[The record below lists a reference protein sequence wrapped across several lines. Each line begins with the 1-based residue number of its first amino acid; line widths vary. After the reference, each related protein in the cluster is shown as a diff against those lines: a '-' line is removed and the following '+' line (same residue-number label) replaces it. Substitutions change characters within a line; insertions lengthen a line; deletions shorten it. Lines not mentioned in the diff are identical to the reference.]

1 MRLYTRTG
9 DKGETGLIGGARVG
23 KDDPRVKTFG
33 EIDELNASIGWAATA
48 CEDAAWRR
56 DLEKIQS
63 LLFTLGAALA
73 DPRPDAATSTITA
86 EDITAVEASI
96 DDATADV
103 PPLTQFILPGGDEL
117 AARIHVAR
125 AVCRRAERAVV
136 TLAREVAVPDNVVA
150 YLNRLA
156 DLLFAWGRL
165 ANHRAGVAEVPWN
178 PSDRL

>member
-48 CEDAAWRR
+48 CEDAGLRR
-56 DLEKIQS
+56 DLQKIQS
-63 LLFTLGAALA
+63 RLFALGATLA
-73 DPRPDAATSTITA
+73 DPRPEAATSITA
-86 EDITAVEASI
+86 EDISAAEASI
-96 DDATADV
+96 DEATAAV
-103 PPLTQFILPGGDEL
+103 APLTQFILPGGDEL

-136 TLAREVAVPDNVVA
+136 ALAREVAVPDDAIA

-165 ANHRAGVAEVPWN
+165 ANHRAGVVEVPWN
-178 PSDRL
+178 PADRL